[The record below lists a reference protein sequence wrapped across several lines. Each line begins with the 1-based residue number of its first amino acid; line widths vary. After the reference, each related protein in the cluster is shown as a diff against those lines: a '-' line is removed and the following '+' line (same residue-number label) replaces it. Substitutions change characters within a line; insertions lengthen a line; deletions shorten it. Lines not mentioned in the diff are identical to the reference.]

1 MLYCIKA
8 ELNGPLDMAPEELG
22 ALIEKERTYV
32 KEQQEAGKIKF
43 IAYMAARKGS
53 VIIADVADHGELHV
67 LMMGLPMYMM
77 LATQVTPLIEY

>member
-8 ELNGPLDMAPEELG
+8 ELSGPIEMAPEDLG
-22 ALIEKERTYV
+22 ALIEKERAYV
-32 KEQQEAGKIKF
+32 KQQQETGKIKY

-53 VIIADVADHGELHV
+53 IIIADVADHAELHA

-77 LATQVTPLIEY
+77 LRTEVTPLVEY